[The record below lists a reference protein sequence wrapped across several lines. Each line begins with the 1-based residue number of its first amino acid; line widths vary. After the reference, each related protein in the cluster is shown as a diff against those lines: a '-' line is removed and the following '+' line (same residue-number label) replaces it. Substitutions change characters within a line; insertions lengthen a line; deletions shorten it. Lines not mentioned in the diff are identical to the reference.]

1 MVQKKKKTKAV
12 PPVCEEK
19 VEAVKSEAKTNLP
32 VPVKTE
38 KGPRQN
44 NAVLSFI
51 LFVVACFIYFAVGY
65 LFSDM
70 AVREDFC
77 RIRTR
82 NKPKFVGEVVAVVE
96 NENIYMA
103 EVKDYAAS
111 IPQLAE
117 VPFEMVYPKLL
128 ERIINFRVLKAAA
141 SKAGTAQLPAVQ
153 KAIQLAEDEIVAQ
166 AYLDQQIK
174 DRITDERLQEFYQEE
189 VKNFKPVEEMRA
201 HHILLRSEKEARDI
215 LVQLKAGADF
225 GMLANKYSQ
234 DKSEPDGDLGYFSEV
249 MMPPEF
255 GRAAFALKVG
265 QISEP
270 VKTAFGWHI
279 IQVDERRLSSP
290 PPFEDVK
297 EDLRQ
302 VLMEQE
308 AEKVLSDERKKWDVR
323 VRKPSIQ

>member
-1 MVQKKKKTKAV
+1 MVQKKKKTKEV
-12 PPVCEEK
+12 PPVRVEK
-19 VEAVKSEAKTNLP
+19 VEAVKGDAKTNLP
-32 VPVKTE
+32 VPVKTNE
-38 KGPRQN
+38 GARQN
-44 NAVLSFI
+44 NPVLSFI

-82 NKPKFVGEVVAVVE
+82 NKPKMVGEVVAVVE

-141 SKAGTAQLPAVQ
+141 DKAGTARLPAVQ
-153 KAIQLAEDEIVAQ
+153 KAIQLAEDEIIAQ

-174 DRITDERLQEFYQEE
+174 SRITEDRLKEFYQEE
-189 VKNFKPVEEMRA
+189 VKHFKPVEEVRA
-201 HHILLRSEKEARDI
+201 HHILLKSEKEAKDVLI
-215 LVQLKAGADF
+215 QLRAGADF

-234 DKSEPDGDLGYFSEV
+234 DTSTPNGDLGYFSEV

-279 IQVDERRLSSP
+279 IQIDDRRLSTP
-290 PPFEDVK
+290 PLFEDVK

-308 AEKVLSDERKKWDVR
+308 AEQVLSDERKKWDVR
-323 VRKPSIQ
+323 VRKPNL